1 MSRIR
6 NRSPTFREGAAM
18 ATKLRDVDAV
28 VVGMGFCG
36 AILSRELTKAGLN
49 VVGLERGADHNPAEE
64 FSLTRL
70 RDELRYAVRLELMQD
85 NSIDTITFR
94 NAPDERALPIR
105 RFGAFL
111 PGEGVGG
118 TGMHWGAL
126 HWRFLPTDFRI
137 RSALTDKY
145 GAKAIADTM
154 TIQDWPLS
162 YDELESC
169 YDRFDKL
176 CGVSGQAG
184 NLRGKLIG
192 GGNPFE
198 GPRSDDYPNKPI
210 KTAAGPA
217 MFSEA
222 ARSLGYHPF
231 PVPTATSSAPYV
243 NPEGITLGRCEY
255 CGHCNRTACEANAKA
270 SPNVNIMPV
279 LRVEPKFELRTRV
292 FVTRLVYDKEA
303 RRVTGV
309 VYSDMTTG
317 EEYEQPAGL
326 VVLSSF
332 VFGNTQQLLLAGIGE
347 PYAVSTGKGVVGKNY
362 CYQFEAGGE
371 AFFEG
376 REFNPFIG
384 APGMATAVDDFNGE
398 NFDHSSLGFFGGG
411 YIACVNGG
419 APPIGGRVLPKGEP
433 RWGVGWKQAE
443 AKWYRCNTRFNTQ
456 GSVYAHRGNFMDLD
470 PSYKDAL
477 GRPLLRL
484 TYNATENDHKMSRYL
499 VERLEGV
506 IKAMNPTHYEVHN
519 RPKNF
524 TIVPYQSTHC
534 TGGTMMGSDPGNSV
548 VNRYLQAWDAH
559 NLFIQGASVFP
570 QQHGYNPTGTL
581 GALAYWSAKAITEQ
595 YLKNPGPLVHA

>member
-1 MSRIR
+1 
-6 NRSPTFREGAAM
+6 M
-18 ATKLRDVDAV
+18 ATKLKDVDAV
-28 VVGMGFCG
+28 VIGMGFSG
-36 AILSRELTKAGLN
+36 AILSRELTRAGLN
-49 VVGLERGADHNPAEE
+49 VVGLERGADRPADE
-64 FSLTRL
+64 FTLTRL
-70 RDELRYAVRLELMQD
+70 RDELRYVVRLELMQD

-94 NAPDERALPIR
+94 NAPDELALPIR

-118 TGMHWGAL
+118 TGIHWGAL

-137 RSALTDKY
+137 KSVLAQKY
-145 GAKAIADTM
+145 GAKTIPDTM

-162 YDELESC
+162 YDELEPF
-169 YDRFDKL
+169 YDRFEKL

-184 NLRGKLIG
+184 NLRGKQIA

-198 GPRSDDYPNKPI
+198 GPRSNDYPNKPI
-210 KTAAGPA
+210 KTAVGPA
-217 MFSEA
+217 MFGEA
-222 ARSLGYHPF
+222 AKGLGFHPF
-231 PVPTATSSAPYV
+231 PVPVATSSAAYV

-279 LRVEPKFELRTRV
+279 LRSEPKFELRTRT
-292 FVTRLVYDKEA
+292 FVSRLVYDKA
-303 RRVTGV
+303 AKRVSGV
-309 VYSDMTTG
+309 VYTDMKTG

-326 VVLSSF
+326 VVLSSY
-332 VFGNTQQLLLAGIGE
+332 VFGNVQQLLLAGIGE
-347 PYAVSTGKGVVGKNY
+347 PYDPRTGKGVVGKNY

-376 REFNPFIG
+376 REFNPFMG
-384 APGMATAVDDFNGE
+384 APGMATAIDDFNGE
-398 NFDHSSLGFFGGG
+398 NFDHSGLGFFGGG
-411 YIACVNGG
+411 YIVCANGG

-456 GSVYAHRGNFMDLD
+456 GSVYAHRDNFMDLD
-470 PSYKDAL
+470 PTYKDAL

-484 TYNATENDHKMSRYL
+484 TYNGTENDHKMSRYL
-499 VERLEGV
+499 VEKMESA

-524 TIVPYQSTHC
+524 TIVPYQSTHN
-534 TGGTMMGSDPGNSV
+534 TGGTMMGADPDNSV
-548 VNRYLQAWDAH
+548 VNRYLQAWGAH

-595 YLKNPGPLVHA
+595 YLKSPGPLVHA